1 MMSYHQLLSP
11 ESRGRAPPI
20 SSHLFNNVE
29 GRALHRVLGTQ
40 EWAAEKASTP

>member
-1 MMSYHQLLSP
+1 MSYHQLLSS
-11 ESRGRAPPI
+11 ESRGWAPPI